1 MVIRRKVRAQGLVTN
16 IIMKQNQKAQLTNYR
31 VLRDRKQQEIY
42 EELEMMINHQQ
53 NKIEDYLQWYLLNY
67 FV

>member
-53 NKIEDYLQWYLLNY
+53 NKIEDYLQ
-67 FV
+67 